1 MDKIHISLGENSYD
15 VLFGTDLL
23 SQAGKLL
30 NLARRVLIVTDTGVP
45 EVYAQTVC
53 RQCDAGHVVT
63 VAQGEQSK
71 SIQTFEY
78 LLSELLRLGFTRGD
92 AVVAVGGGVVGDLAG
107 FTAACYM
114 RGIDFYNIPTTVLS
128 QVDSGVG
135 GKTAVNLNGVKN
147 IVGAFYQPKKV
158 LIDADVLQTLPRR
171 QLSNGLAESLKMS
184 LTSDEALFRV
194 FVNEDPFSLP
204 EKIIFR
210 SVQIKAAVVEQ
221 DEREAGLRSILNFGH
236 TIGHAIESEEELNG
250 LYHGECVALGMLPM
264 IINEDLREN
273 VKQIYKKLSLPV
285 SFPFDVNNAMNALLH
300 DKKSAVNGIKVTMVD
315 HPGSFIQKTLQPADF
330 PPLFDII
337 RKR

>member
-1 MDKIHISLGENSYD
+1 MDTIHISLGANSYD
-15 VLFGTDLL
+15 VHIGNGILL
-23 SQAGKLL
+23 QAGALL
-30 NLARRVLIVTDTGVP
+30 DLARRVLVVTDTGVP
-45 EVYAQTVC
+45 EVYAKTVC
-53 RQCDAGHVVT
+53 RQCSSGYIVCVE
-63 VAQGEQSK
+63 QGEQSK

-92 AVVAVGGGVVGDLAG
+92 AVVAVGGGVIGDLAG

-147 IVGAFYQPKKV
+147 IVGAFFQPKKV
-158 LIDADVLQTLPRR
+158 LIDVDVLQTLPRR
-171 QLSNGLAESLKMS
+171 QISNGLAESLKMS
-184 LTSDEALFRV
+184 LTSDAALFRL
-194 FVNEDPFSLP
+194 FENEDPYTSL

-264 IINEDLREN
+264 ITNEDLRGD
-273 VKQIYKKLSLPV
+273 VKQIYKKISLPV
-285 SFPFDVNNAMNALLH
+285 SFPFDVDTAMGALLH

-315 HPGSFIQKTLQPADF
+315 QPGSFIQKTLQPADF